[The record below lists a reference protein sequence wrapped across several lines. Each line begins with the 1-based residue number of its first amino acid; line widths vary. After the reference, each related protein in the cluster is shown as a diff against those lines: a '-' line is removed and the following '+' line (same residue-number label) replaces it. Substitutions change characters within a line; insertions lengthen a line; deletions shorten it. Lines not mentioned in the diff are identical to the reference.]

1 MKSNKQYLFICQSK
15 SCLKRGSESVRKE
28 IKASLKAKGL
38 NKEVKVVNTKCMDAC
53 KQGPNLV
60 CGTQLFQEVE
70 ERNIQEILNLCVE
83 THVSES

>member
-1 MKSNKQYLFICQSK
+1 M
-15 SCLKRGSESVRKE
+15 RKE
-28 IKASLKAKGL
+28 LKARLKANRL

-70 ERNIQEILNLCVE
+70 EGNIQEILNLCVG